1 MSFERPW
8 ILAFAFLP
16 LLWTVWNWRLCPRR
30 TALLLK
36 ALALLA
42 VAAALAG
49 PRLRLATT
57 RMAVSVLVD
66 TSASVSTDDLERASS
81 LIRQIFAARGR
92 HLIRVVPFARSPRDL
107 DPAEA
112 SAQWRI
118 RHSTGEAAR
127 ATDLEAAITDS
138 LAQLP
143 EDLVPHLVLISDG
156 RENQGS
162 ALRAAWQARRLG
174 VAIDTF
180 ALEGRPRPELLL
192 HSVSLPAQAFAGE
205 RFPVDLA
212 LESPR
217 SAEAEVEI
225 LAAGKSLAVHRVALA
240 PGPNLL
246 RVHARLDV
254 VGAVD
259 LAGAV
264 RSTGL
269 GEIRFAQAISIRR
282 PRVLLVTQDPPGT
295 EKHLVGVLEAAQF
308 AVDRTPAVPETLDPY
323 QIVVLNNCDLAML
336 PAARKQSLE
345 AFVRRGGGLLV
356 IGGENN
362 VYVDKKGVED
372 PLDRALPAHVA
383 PPRTPEGVAVVLILD
398 KSSSMEG
405 RKMELARLAAIGVVE
420 HLRPIDLIGILI
432 FDNSFHWIVPIRKAD
447 DRTLLKRL
455 ISGVMADG
463 GTQIAPAL
471 QEAYRR
477 ILPVRA
483 LYKHIVLLTD
493 GISEEGDS
501 MALARDAAVNR
512 VTISTVGLGQDV
524 NRSFLERLALLARG
538 KAYFMADPSGLEQI
552 LIRDVMEHTGTTA
565 VEKPVRPQLV
575 KPAEILEGLAL
586 ESAPPLA
593 GYVRFIARP
602 TADLLLRADDR
613 DPLLVRWQYGLGRS
627 AVFTSDAKTRWA
639 AAWIGWDGFDRFWTN
654 LFRDLLPKAPDG
666 EAVVRYDRAS
676 DELVAEYRLAPHV
689 QAPATPPDIY
699 VLGDRGFRRVMRL
712 EKTTPGI
719 YRGRVRLGSARGMF
733 RVRPLE
739 DSRAF
744 PETGLYLEEAE
755 LSEYGNNPPLLQQLS
770 AFTGGRFQP
779 APAEIFRPRGR
790 TVTVTRSL
798 WPLLL
803 ALALAFNLA
812 EILMRKWPGVAE
824 SLRTRRSGRRS
835 TAAAASALHL

>member
-1 MSFERPW
+1 MSLERAW
-8 ILAFAFLP
+8 VLLFACLP
-16 LLWTVWNWRLCPRR
+16 LAWAAWNWRRCPRR
-30 TALLLK
+30 TALILK
-36 ALALLA
+36 TLALLA
-42 VAAALAG
+42 IVAALAG
-49 PRLRLATT
+49 PRLRVATT
-57 RMAVSVLVD
+57 RLAVSVLVD
-66 TSASVSTDDLERASS
+66 TSVSVSTRDLERASE
-81 LIRQIFAARGR
+81 LVRQMVEARGR
-92 HLIRVVPFARSPRDL
+92 HRVRVVPFARRPREL
-107 DPAEA
+107 DPAET
-112 SAQWRI
+112 SPRWRF
-118 RHSTGEAAR
+118 RHSAGEEAR
-127 ATDLEAAITDS
+127 GTDLEAAIAEALS
-138 LAQLP
+138 QLP
-143 EDLVPHLVLISDG
+143 ENLVPRLVLISDG

-162 ALRAAWQARRLG
+162 AVRAAWQARQLG

-180 ALEGRPRPELLL
+180 ALEGRPRPDLRLD
-192 HSVSLPAQAFAGE
+192 SVSLPTQAFAGE

-212 LESPR
+212 LHAPR
-217 SAEAEVEI
+217 ATEAEIEI
-225 LAAGKSLAVHRVALA
+225 LAGGKSLAVQRLPLSA
-240 PGPNLL
+240 GTNLL
-246 RVHARLDV
+246 RVHARLDTP
-254 VGAVD
+254 GAVD
-259 LAGAV
+259 LAGSI
-264 RSTGL
+264 RSAEL
-269 GEIRFAQAISIRR
+269 GEVRFAQAIVIRR

-295 EKHLVGVLEAAQF
+295 EKHLVEALQAAQF
-308 AVDRTPAVPETLDPY
+308 EVERVPAVPENLDAH
-323 QIVVLNNCDLAML
+323 QIVVLNNCDLALL
-336 PAARKQSLE
+336 PESRKHALE
-345 AFVRRGGGLLV
+345 QFVRRGGGLLV

-447 DRTLLKRL
+447 DRALLKRL
-455 ISGVMADG
+455 ISGIMADG

-565 VEKPVRPQLV
+565 VEKPIRPQLV
-575 KPAEILEGLAL
+575 KPAEILEGVAL
-586 ESAPPLA
+586 DSAPPLA

-602 TADLLLRADDR
+602 TADLLLRADER

-627 AVFTSDAKTRWA
+627 AVFTSDAKSRWA
-639 AAWIGWDGFDRFWTN
+639 AAWIGWSGFDRFWAN
-654 LFRDLLPKAPDG
+654 LFRDLLPKAPEG
-666 EAVVRYDRAS
+666 EAIVRYERPTA
-676 DELVAEYRLAPHV
+676 ELVVEYRLAAHV
-689 QAPATPPDIY
+689 EAPGQPPEIY
-699 VLGDRGFRRVMRL
+699 VLGEQGFRRAIQL
-712 EKTTPGI
+712 ERATPGL
-719 YRGRVRLGSARGMF
+719 YRGRVPLGAARGMF

-739 DSRAF
+739 ESRAF
-744 PETGLYLEEAE
+744 PETGVYLEEPE
-755 LSEYGNNPPLLQQLS
+755 LAEYGNNPRMLEQLAS
-770 AFTGGRFQP
+770 ITGGRFQP
-779 APAEIFRPRGR
+779 QPAEVFRHPSRS
-790 TVTVTRSL
+790 VMVTRRL

-803 ALALAFNLA
+803 SLALLLNLA
-812 EILMRKWPGVAE
+812 EILLRKWPGVAE
-824 SLRTRRSGRRS
+824 TLGRSRTSRPS
-835 TAAAASALHL
+835 TAAAA

>member
-1 MSFERPW
+1 MSFEREW
-8 ILAFAFLP
+8 MLWFAALP
-16 LLWTVWNWRLCPRR
+16 LAWAAWSWRHCPRR
-30 TALLLK
+30 AALWLK
-36 ALALLA
+36 TLALLA
-42 VAAALAG
+42 VLVALAG
-49 PRLRLATT
+49 PRLRVATA

-66 TSASVSTDDLERASS
+66 TSASVSARDLERASE
-81 LIRQIFAARGR
+81 LVGRIAAARGR
-92 HLIRVVPFARSPRDL
+92 HLVRVVPFARTPTEFQA
-107 DPAEA
+107 AEA
-112 SAQWRI
+112 SGRWRF
-118 RHSTGEAAR
+118 RHSEGEEAG
-127 ATDLEAAITDS
+127 ATDIEAAIS
-138 LAQLP
+138 KALSQLP

-162 ALRAAWQARRLG
+162 ALRAAWQARQLS
-174 VAIDTF
+174 VPIDTF
-180 ALEGRPRPELLL
+180 VLEGRPRPELRLD
-192 HSVSLPAQAFAGE
+192 SVSLPAQAFAGE

-212 LESPR
+212 LHTPR
-217 SAEAEVEI
+217 AAEVEVEFV
-225 LAAGKSLAVHRVALA
+225 AGGKSLAVERVSLPA
-240 PGPNLL
+240 GTNLL
-246 RVHARLDV
+246 RVYARLDTA
-254 VGAVD
+254 GAVD

-264 RSTGL
+264 RGEGL
-269 GEIRFAQAISIRR
+269 GEVRFVQAISIRR
-282 PRVLLVTQDPPGT
+282 PRVLLSTQDPPGT
-295 EKHLVGVLEAAQF
+295 EKHLVGALEAAQF
-308 AVDRTPAVPETLDPY
+308 EVERVPSVPERLEGY

-336 PAARKQSLE
+336 PLARKQSLE

-362 VYVDKKGVED
+362 VYVDNKGVED

-383 PPRTPEGVAVVLILD
+383 PPRTPEGVAVVLVLD

-447 DRTLLKRL
+447 DRALLRRL

-483 LYKHIVLLTD
+483 LYKHILLLTD

-552 LIRDVMEHTGTTA
+552 LIRDVMEHTGSTA
-565 VEKPVRPQLV
+565 VEKPIRPYPV
-575 KPAEILEGLAL
+575 KPAEILEGVAL
-586 ESAPPLA
+586 DSAPLLA

-602 TADLLLRADDR
+602 TADLLVRADER

-627 AVFTSDAKTRWA
+627 AVFTSDAKSRWA
-639 AAWIGWDGFDRFWTN
+639 ADWIGWAGFDRFWAN
-654 LFRDLLPKAPDG
+654 LFRDLLPKAPEG
-666 EAVVRYDRAS
+666 EAVVRYDRATG
-676 DELVAEYRLAPHV
+676 DLIAEYRLAPHV
-689 QAPATPPDIY
+689 EPPATPPAIY
-699 VLGDRGFRRVMRL
+699 VLGEQGFRRAMQL
-712 EKTTPGI
+712 ERTAPGVFG
-719 YRGRVRLGSARGMF
+719 GRVHVGAARGMF

-739 DSRAF
+739 ESRAF
-744 PETGLYLEEAE
+744 PETGVYLEEAE
-755 LSEYGNNPPLLQQLS
+755 LAGYGNNPRLLEQL
-770 AFTGGRFQP
+770 AAATGGRFQP
-779 APAEIFRPRGR
+779 APAEVFRPRGR
-790 TVTVTRSL
+790 SVTVARSL

-803 ALALAFNLA
+803 VVALTLNLA
-812 EILMRKWPGVAE
+812 EILLRKWPGVAE
-824 SLRTRRSGRRS
+824 TLRAGGARRRPSS
-835 TAAAASALHL
+835 AAA

>member
-1 MSFERPW
+1 MSFERAW
-8 ILAFAFLP
+8 ILLFAPAP
-16 LLWTVWNWRLCPRR
+16 LAWAAWTWRKCPRR
-30 TALLLK
+30 AALALK
-36 ALALLA
+36 TLALLA
-42 VAAALAG
+42 ILAALSA
-49 PRLRLATT
+49 PRLRVSTT

-66 TSASVSTDDLERASS
+66 TSASVSARDLERASE
-81 LIRQIFAARGR
+81 LVGQIVAARGR
-92 HLIRVVPFARSPRDL
+92 HLVRIIPFAREPRDL
-107 DPAEA
+107 DPTET
-112 SAQWRI
+112 SGKLRL

-127 ATDLEAAITDS
+127 ATDLEAAIAEALS
-138 LAQLP
+138 QLP
-143 EDLVPHLVLISDG
+143 EDRVPHLVVISDG

-162 ALRAAWQARRLG
+162 AARAAWQARQLR
-174 VAIDTF
+174 VAIDTI
-180 ALEGRPRPELLL
+180 ALEGRPRPELRLD
-192 HSVSLPAQAFAGE
+192 SVSLPAQAFAGE

-212 LESPR
+212 LHSPR
-217 SAEAEVEI
+217 AAEAEVEI
-225 LAAGKSLAVHRVALA
+225 LAGGKSLALQRVALSEGA
-240 PGPNLL
+240 NLL

-254 VGAVD
+254 AGAVD
-259 LAGAV
+259 LGGVV
-264 RSTGL
+264 RSSGL
-269 GEIRFAQAISIRR
+269 GEVRFAQAVAIRR

-295 EKHLVGVLEAAQF
+295 EKHLVQALEAAQF
-308 AVDRTPAVPETLDPY
+308 TVELAPGVPEKLEGY
-323 QIVVLNNCDLAML
+323 QIVVLNNCDLEMIS
-336 PAARKQSLE
+336 PGRKQALE

-362 VYVDKKGVED
+362 IYVDKKGVED
-372 PLDRALPAHVA
+372 ALDRALPARIA

-538 KAYFMADPSGLEQI
+538 KAYLMADPSGLEQI

-565 VEKPVRPQLV
+565 VEKPIRPQLV
-575 KPAEILEGLAL
+575 KPAEILEGIAL

-593 GYVRFIARP
+593 GYVRFLARP
-602 TADLLLRADDR
+602 AADLLLRADER

-627 AVFTSDAKTRWA
+627 AVFTSDAKSRWA
-639 AAWIGWDGFDRFWTN
+639 AGWIGWEGFDRFWAN
-654 LFRDLLPKAPDG
+654 LFRDLLPKAPEG
-666 EAVVRYDRAS
+666 EAVVRYERATE
-676 DELVAEYRLAPHV
+676 ELVVEYRLAPHV
-689 QAPATPPDIY
+689 EVPATPPEIY
-699 VLGDRGFRRVMRL
+699 VLGEQGFRRAIQL
-712 EKTTPGI
+712 ERTTPGL
-719 YRGRVRLGSARGMF
+719 YRGRVRVGPARGMF
-733 RVRPLE
+733 RIRPLE
-739 DSRAF
+739 ESRAF
-744 PETGLYLEEAE
+744 PETGVYLEEAE
-755 LSEYGNNPPLLQQLS
+755 LADYGNNPRLLEQLAS
-770 AFTGGRFQP
+770 ITGGRFQP
-779 APAEIFRPRGR
+779 APAEIFRNRGR

-798 WPLLL
+798 WPVLLVLALLL
-803 ALALAFNLA
+803 NLA
-812 EILMRKWPGVAE
+812 ETLLRKWPGMAE
-824 SLRTRRSGRRS
+824 TLRARRAAAHAK
-835 TAAAASALHL
+835 AAAA